1 MAVMPRQIYFYL
13 VCLITLV
20 MIIIGTV
27 QIVNRTIDL
36 VIPPEPYRPVV
47 EYPARAPGD
56 EEITGPTREER
67 EANAMR
73 EEERQRREN
82 RRNAIRG
89 MIGNLT
95 LLGLAIP
102 IYWVHWRRIR
112 DEKPQ

>member
-47 EYPARAPGD
+47 EYPARVPGD
-56 EEITGPTREER
+56 EEDTGPAREER
-67 EANAMR
+67 EANAKR
-73 EEERQRREN
+73 EEGRQRPEN
-82 RRNAIRG
+82 RRMANHG
-89 MIGNLT
+89 MAGELT
-95 LLGLAIP
+95 LPGRAIAQ
-102 IYWVHWRRIR
+102 YR
-112 DEKPQ
+112 DH

>member
-47 EYPARAPGD
+47 EYPARVPGD

-82 RRNAIRG
+82 RRSAIRG
-89 MIGNLT
+89 IIGNLT